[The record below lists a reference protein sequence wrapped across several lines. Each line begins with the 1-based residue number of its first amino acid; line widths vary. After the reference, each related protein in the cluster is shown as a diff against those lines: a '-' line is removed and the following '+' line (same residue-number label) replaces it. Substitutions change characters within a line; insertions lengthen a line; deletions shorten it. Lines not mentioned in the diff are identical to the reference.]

1 MTWKN
6 ILKEK
11 TTSARPTKEQKI
23 SDMGKKYQIKDLEMF
38 FRTYQ
43 YVGILVKKAKTIED
57 LKERVNLR
65 RAPIKNPPPF
75 NLDYLSYLS
84 FPHVEL
90 KGNTPEEKM
99 ETLREMEKT
108 NDLGEQLKKL
118 FHDASMKVKEEI
130 DRMKGE

>member
-6 ILKEK
+6 ILKIRTTK
-11 TTSARPTKEQKI
+11 TEIRNLE
-23 SDMGKKYQIKDLEMF
+23 DL
-38 FRTYQ
+38 FRIYQ
-43 YVGILVKKAKTIED
+43 YLGILVKKAKTIED
-57 LKERVNLR
+57 LKEKPHLERI
-65 RAPIKNPPPF
+65 PEMKNRHTF
-75 NLDYLSYLS
+75 GNMDYLTYLT
-84 FPHVEL
+84 FPYIEL

-130 DRMKGE
+130 DRMTGE